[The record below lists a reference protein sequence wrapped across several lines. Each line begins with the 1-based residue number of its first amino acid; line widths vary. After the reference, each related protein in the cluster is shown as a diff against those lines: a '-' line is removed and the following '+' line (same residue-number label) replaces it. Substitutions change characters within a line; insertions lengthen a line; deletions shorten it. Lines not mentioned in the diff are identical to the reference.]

1 MIEQKLLVFKTIEA
15 LKEKGFLEPEEEILP
30 IRDKNS
36 IWNLIV
42 MKCMHSSVKNEA
54 IKIYTSWKRNYNN
67 YKNDVHLLYTY
78 KNRLKNNELKSEF
91 ENLVNERLKSLKFS

>member
-15 LKEKGFLEPEEEILP
+15 LKEKGFLEPEMEILP

-54 IKIYTSWKRNYNN
+54 IKIYTSWKRNYIIIIIKMMFI
-67 YKNDVHLLYTY
+67 YYLQTKTV
-78 KNRLKNNELKSEF
+78 
-91 ENLVNERLKSLKFS
+91 